1 MIKMLKNRNI
11 FVDGITELNANG
23 SKEEKI
29 SDIIQDMECPLDA
42 LKASS
47 LFNLMS

>member
-1 MIKMLKNRNI
+1 MLKNKNM
-11 FVDGITELNANG
+11 FVDGIRELNANG
-23 SKEEKI
+23 SNEEKM
-29 SDIIQDMECPLDA
+29 SDIIQDMEYPLDA